1 MRLTPKDKKV
11 IQAFYEQT
19 SAESK
24 KLYTDGK
31 VLDGLWMGGN
41 AIAEWEGRKIYIPN
55 HVEEYLS
62 LRYGNWEVPAQNYNA
77 GLHDGAIAEKGF

>member
-1 MRLTPKDKKV
+1 MRLTPKDEKV

-41 AIAEWEGRKIYIPN
+41 AIAEWEGRKIKFNDLEIN
-55 HVEEYLS
+55 FFEYVFYPERL
-62 LRYGNWEVPAQNYNA
+62 
-77 GLHDGAIAEKGF
+77 LHKIRFKKTS